1 MIGVSILTHEGVC
14 VLKEFIIPSVTVDE
28 VIEACHGFFK
38 KMGLK
43 ILKDTTR
50 GSRTTVLAGE
60 GALLPLTLRTLLF
73 PFNLGEY
80 VKTAQRSGVHIIVSK
95 ETDGVHLRA
104 CGVALDE
111 VSGKP
116 EKYTKDE
123 VMEEATGMLEAWDF
137 ENKFVNMLKAQ
148 FPELK
153 EVQ

>member
-1 MIGVSILTHEGVC
+1 MTHQGVC
-14 VLKEFIIPSVTVDE
+14 VLREFIIPNVTVDK
-28 VIEACHGFFK
+28 VIEVCCGLFK

-43 ILKDTTR
+43 ILKDTIR
-50 GSRTTVLAGE
+50 GGRTTVLAGE

-80 VKTAQRSGVHIIVSK
+80 VKTAQRSGVHVVASK
-95 ETDGVHLRA
+95 ESDGVHLRA

-111 VSGKP
+111 VSGKL

-123 VMEEATGMLEAWDF
+123 IMEEATGMLEAWDF
-137 ENKFVNMLKAQ
+137 ENKFVSMLRTE

-153 EVQ
+153 EAQ